1 MVLKYYYDL
10 LSQPSRAVYIFL
22 KMNKIP
28 FEPAVVN
35 LGGGEH
41 LTEEFREKHSKFQ
54 KVPFIHH
61 DDFRLTESVAIVRYL
76 AREYHVKEHWYPQEI
91 RAQARVDEYLEWNH
105 LNVRA
110 GCARYF
116 FDKLMGP
123 MMTGKQPS
131 DEQVKKNQKAMEK
144 TLTDF
149 ERIFLSSE
157 APFITGTEISFADL
171 QAACEIEQPR
181 LAGYEPR
188 DHFSKIKTWLE
199 NVKSECQPY
208 YDEAHKP
215 LEAWLKKIQKKAA
228 KL

>member
-22 KMNKIP
+22 KMNKIH
-28 FEPAVVN
+28 FEPILVN
-35 LGGGEH
+35 LGEGK
-41 LTEEFREKHSKFQ
+41 EKHSKFQ

-110 GCARYF
+110 GCGRYF
-116 FDKLMGP
+116 LDKLMGP
-123 MMTGKQPS
+123 MITGKPPS
-131 DEQVKKNQKAMEK
+131 DEQVKKNQKVMEK
-144 TLTDF
+144 SLTDF

-157 APFITGTEISFADL
+157 APFITG
-171 QAACEIEQPR
+171 

-188 DHFSKIKTWLE
+188 DHFSKIRTWLE
-199 NVKSECQPY
+199 NVKSECQPF